1 MCVCVCVPVAGE
13 PTRLNAIQLSPTSIL
28 VTWEPPGS
36 PVTGYEVYL
45 EPDGHRVSVDG
56 GDTDRQLVEDLRS
69 GVEYRV
75 SIVAL
80 SAHLPST
87 VVGPVTPGD
96 SFTWPFCTSSDMLL
110 SHHV

>member
-1 MCVCVCVPVAGE
+1 MCVCLPVAVE

-36 PVTGYEVYL
+36 PVTGYKVFL
-45 EPDGHRVSVDG
+45 EPDGHCVNAKG
-56 GDTDRQLVEDLRS
+56 GDTDRQLVEDLQS
-69 GVEYRV
+69 GVEYSV

-87 VVGPVTPGD
+87 VAGPVTPGD
-96 SFTWPFCTSSDMLL
+96 SFTWPFCTSSYMLL
-110 SHHV
+110 SDHL